1 MANVL
6 YRQLV
11 NKRAT
16 ERKARTL
23 VGEVGR
29 LQRGEAPYDQLTPAE
44 RAALLAP
51 IGTAQASVE
60 QTEGDYAA
68 TRCDEQELLDR
79 YPGLL
84 DKPDDDLI
92 DLVGNPPALM
102 ADADEVSATA
112 AVILERRL
120 SGLWP
125 SIPAVPA

>member
-1 MANVL
+1 MGNVA
-6 YRQLV
+6 YRQLC

-16 ERKARTL
+16 QRKARTL

-29 LQRGEAPYDQLTPAE
+29 LQRGESPYDQLTPAE

-51 IGTAQASVE
+51 IGTAQASDE
-60 QTEGDYAA
+60 QSEAEYAGK
-68 TRCDEQELLDR
+68 RCDEQELLDR